1 MKVVQVVAYYPPHLG
16 GMENVAREISERLA
30 IKGNQV
36 EVFTSDIGC
45 KKGKLRSTK
54 NLKIHYLKSWEFGH
68 SPIMLSLF
76 FKLLKMLKDSIMH
89 VHIAQAFVPEVVYLV
104 SKIKKIPYVVH
115 IHLDVRPSG
124 KLGFLL
130 PLYKKVFLKRVLKS
144 ASKIIVL
151 SKEYKTFINKK
162 YNILENIM
170 IIPNGVGEEFFINK
184 ENVSSKHTNLLF
196 VGRLSVQKNI
206 PRLIDSVSLI
216 KSKVVLHIIGDG
228 EKKKEIEKLISDKK
242 LKNVILHGK
251 KTGKDLI
258 NFYKNADIFILTS
271 DIEAMPLVLLEAM
284 ASGTPIVASDV
295 LGIREPVGKTG
306 ILVRPPTPE
315 NFARAID
322 NLIEDKILMNT
333 LSKRGRKKAKNYDW
347 KKTIEKF
354 EDVYQNVKEAKLK

>member
-1 MKVVQVVAYYPPHLG
+1 MKIVQIISHYPPHLG
-16 GMENVAREISERLA
+16 GMQNIAREISERLA

-45 KKGKLRSTK
+45 KKDKLTSTK
-54 NLKIHYLKSWEFGH
+54 NLKIYYLKSWDFAH
-68 SPIMLSLF
+68 SPIIPSLF
-76 FKLLKMLKDSIMH
+76 FKLLKISKDSII
-89 VHIAQAFVPEVVYLV
+89 HIHAAQCFVPEVVYLV

-130 PLYKKVFLKRVLKS
+130 PLYKKVILKRVLKS
-144 ASKIIVL
+144 ASKIIVPG
-151 SKEYKTFINKK
+151 KEYRTLINKK
-162 YNILENIM
+162 YNILENII

-206 PRLIDSVSLI
+206 PKLIDVASLI

-347 KKTIEKF
+347 NKIVEKF
-354 EDVYQNVKEAKLK
+354 ENVYREVLNETN